1 MKFLRKNNDNLFGD
15 FAGDDEYYRGGDLN
29 EKDNAGEEAF
39 AAPSGSLHTQKPAEA
54 PAPAASVGSVTA
66 ALKIYSP
73 KSYDDASEIAD
84 YLMNGNTVLLNIETL
99 SRENA
104 IRLLDYLSGA
114 THVIGGIMTKVGK
127 TTIVVAPK
135 NMDVSSI
142 EAMVGGNS

>member
-15 FAGDDEYYRGGDLN
+15 FAGDDEYYRGGDLT
-29 EKDNAGEEAF
+29 EKDVAGNDADV
-39 AAPSGSLHTQKPAEA
+39 AASGSLHNQKPAET
-54 PAPAASVGSVTA
+54 PAAPVGSVTA

-114 THVIGGIMTKVGK
+114 THVIGGIITKVGK

>member
-15 FAGDDEYYRGGDLN
+15 FAGYEEYYRGGDA
-29 EKDNAGEEAF
+29 DANAANQETDGF
-39 AAPSGSLHTQKPAEA
+39 GSGSLHTQKA
-54 PAPAASVGSVTA
+54 PEVPVTPSPLGAVTA

-84 YLMNGNTVLLNIETL
+84 YLINGNTVLLNIEAL
-99 SRENA
+99 SKENA

-114 THVIGGIMTKVGK
+114 THVIGGIMIKVGK

-142 EAMVGGNS
+142 EAMVGGNA